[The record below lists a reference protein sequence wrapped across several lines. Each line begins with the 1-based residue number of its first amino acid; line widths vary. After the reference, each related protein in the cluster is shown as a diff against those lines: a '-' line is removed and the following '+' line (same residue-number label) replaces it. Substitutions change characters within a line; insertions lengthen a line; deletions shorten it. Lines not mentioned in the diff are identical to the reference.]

1 MEWNKKG
8 KIAFYS
14 IWLALQQKQLPDVFY
29 EKRCFP
35 VKFVKF
41 LRTPILNNTSGGCF
55 YYNRGDCA
63 DVKTCFIADLNALFD
78 KI

>member
-1 MEWNKKG
+1 MDWNKKE

-55 YYNRGDCA
+55 CYNRGDCA